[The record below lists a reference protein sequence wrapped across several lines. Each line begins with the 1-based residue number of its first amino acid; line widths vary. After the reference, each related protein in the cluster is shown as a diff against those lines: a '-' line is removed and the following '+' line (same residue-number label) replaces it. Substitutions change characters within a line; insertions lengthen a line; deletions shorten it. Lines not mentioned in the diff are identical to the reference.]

1 MQSFLQD
8 LGEASNL
15 DISIVDPRDEEGLQQ
30 KLPGADVLW
39 HVLHPFGARDIE
51 RAQNLKLIHKFG
63 VGVNTIDVDHA
74 SMRRV
79 AVCNMPG
86 SNSQAV
92 AECALN
98 LMLSCLRHAPWVH
111 GQTVSGQWN
120 LQAEKVE
127 SIGELRGRTV
137 GLVGYGGIPRILAPV
152 LLALGSR
159 VVYTARAE
167 KADAE
172 AEFMELEELLAES
185 DIVSLHVPLTDETK
199 LLLDRGR
206 LALMKPEA
214 IIVNTARGGLV
225 DQDCLY
231 EMLESGRLA
240 AAGLDV
246 FSEEPVN
253 SSEPLLRLETVVVAP
268 HLAWHTR
275 ETLERSAHLAV
286 ENCRRLRDDEPLENQ
301 VNQF

>member
-1 MQSFLQD
+1 
-8 LGEASNL
+8 
-15 DISIVDPRDEEGLQQ
+15 
-30 KLPGADVLW
+30 
-39 HVLHPFGARDIE
+39 
-51 RAQNLKLIHKFG
+51 
-63 VGVNTIDVDHA
+63 
-74 SMRRV
+74 
-79 AVCNMPG
+79 
-86 SNSQAV
+86 
-92 AECALN
+92 
-98 LMLSCLRHAPWVH
+98 
-111 GQTVSGQWN
+111 
-120 LQAEKVE
+120 
-127 SIGELRGRTV
+127 LRGRTV

-152 LLALGSR
+152 LLALGCR
-159 VVYTARAE
+159 VVYTPRTA
-167 KADAE
+167 KAVAD

-286 ENCRRLRDDEPLENQ
+286 ENCGRLRDDEPLENQ